1 MNNTMTHEEEH
12 LQDSHIDTWQQA
24 EADQFL
30 RHEREQAVYDREVEE
45 REARAAGWNPVAS
58 LDAFLKELDDEL
70 PDEPPF

>member
-1 MNNTMTHEEEH
+1 MTYEEEH
-12 LQDSHIDTWQQA
+12 FQDSHIDTWQRA

-30 RHEREQAVYDREVEE
+30 RHEREQAVYDREIEEREE

-70 PDEPPF
+70 PDEHLF